1 MNIAICDDELN
12 IVLFVQSIVKKYI
25 ESTDKIFIYT
35 DYTKMK
41 KELQRIDI
49 LFMDIRLNE
58 KSGIKYIK
66 DNISDFKDTIL
77 IYMTGYDEYI
87 EDAFETDPIYI
98 LRKPLTEEKVHKALS
113 KAMEKLNSLEDYF
126 VLKNTKEVMKIKYR
140 DLLFVESEGRIMN
153 FHTSNGVIKK
163 YGKLK
168 EIESI
173 LGSNFIKIHKSYLV
187 NINKI
192 KVYKPTKIILENGTE
207 LPISRTYVKECREKV
222 LTYLES

>member
-12 IVLFVQSIVKKYI
+12 IVLFVQNVVKKYI
-25 ESTDKIFIYT
+25 EPTDKIFIYT
-35 DYTKMK
+35 DYK
-41 KELQRIDI
+41 KLEKEMQHIDI

-58 KSGIKYIK
+58 KSGIEYVK
-66 DNISDFKDTIL
+66 DNALIFKDTIL
-77 IYMTGYDEYI
+77 IYMTGFDEYI

-126 VLKNTKEVMKIKYR
+126 VLKTSKEVIKIKYK
-140 DLLFVESEGRIMN
+140 DLLFIESEGRIMN
-153 FHTSNGVIKK
+153 FHTSNGIVKK

-168 EIESI
+168 EIEST
-173 LGSNFIKIHKSYLV
+173 LGNSFIRIHKSYLV

-192 KVYKPTKIILENGTE
+192 KVYKPTKIILENGQE
-207 LPISRTYVKECREKV
+207 LSISRTYVKECREKV
-222 LTYLES
+222 LTYLEN